1 MKENTMKENTMNRK
15 TAHALALALVAALA
29 ALALGT
35 AANAAIIDNP
45 NFDNGDFEDGGT
57 GWTVTDN
64 KGTGVDFDPG
74 VAQSGSKSARFL
86 GDFTNNGPTITQTVT
101 IPNDGIGQLHTI
113 SFWYRQ
119 FGTDITSWT
128 RWRLR
133 VLDGGTTELVN
144 SGDQNTVGNLGVWEQ
159 ESYTFTPSA
168 STIEI
173 EFKDRQQFP
182 GTNRD
187 LVVDNVQLTY
197 NPIPEPAT
205 LALLGLGGALMLGRR
220 RRA

>member
-1 MKENTMKENTMNRK
+1 MRTRT
-15 TAHALALALVAALA
+15 TLTLALAV
-29 ALALGT
+29 LALGT

-45 NFDNGDFEDGGT
+45 NFVNGDFESGGT
-57 GWTVTDN
+57 GWTVTNN

-74 VAQSGSKSARFL
+74 VAQSGTKSARFL
-86 GDFTNNGPTITQTVT
+86 GNFTNNGPTIAQTVT
-101 IPNDGIGQLHTI
+101 IPTNGIGQEHTI

-119 FGTDITSWT
+119 FSTTTSDWT

-144 SGDQNTVGNLGVWEQ
+144 TGDQNTIGNDGVWEQ
-159 ESYTFTPSA
+159 ESYNFTPSA

-173 EFKDRQQFP
+173 EFKDTQQWP
-182 GTNRD
+182 GNDRD

-197 NPIPEPAT
+197 VPEPAT
-205 LALLGLGGALMLGRR
+205 LALLGVGGLAAWVRR